1 MKVYIDADAVL
12 SGYEQINQ
20 GALHCTDGDLRHK
33 AELLTFGDD
42 GVKNTEF
49 LVECDQLLFLQIHE

>member
-20 GALHCTDGDLRHK
+20 RAFHGTDRNLRHK
-33 AELLTFGDD
+33 TELLTFGDD

-49 LVECDQLLFLQIHE
+49 FVERDQLLFLEIHE